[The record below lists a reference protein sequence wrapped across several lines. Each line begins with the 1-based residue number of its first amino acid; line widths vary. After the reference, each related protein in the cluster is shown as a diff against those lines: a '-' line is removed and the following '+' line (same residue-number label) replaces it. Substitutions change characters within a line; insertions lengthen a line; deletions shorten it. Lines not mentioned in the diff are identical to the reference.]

1 MKIKTIYKAVFI
13 ILIAAF
19 IHPSVSVLAGLAVL
33 YLLLRYLPVPTLA
46 LFTIYIITHFLK

>member
-1 MKIKTIYKAVFI
+1 MKIKTIYKAVSI

-19 IHPSVSVLAGLAVL
+19 IHPSVSILAGFAVL